1 SLLHIYDVEQVR
13 HSDPHLKTDNLT
25 SRADAALL
33 SVADSRACA
42 GTRSWPGRA
51 FSHRLSWRSSWAL
64 APRWCRKARLIRRQ
78 LFWPDDGPLAV
89 LPLKHHVPMPGL
101 DPVPVDPESAEDGV
115 VVHLRNGVADLRAVH
130 RPGAPHSFDENLT
143 ARVCGR
149 GGSGATDRLLPH
161 F

>member
-1 SLLHIYDVEQVR
+1 MKAARLSATRPTVSSILARSSSSIGTWMTFQVVRLVTSLLHIYDVEQVR

-33 SVADSRACA
+33 SVADSRAGA

-101 DPVPVDPESAEDGV
+101 DPV
-115 VVHLRNGVADLRAVH
+115 
-130 RPGAPHSFDENLT
+130 
-143 ARVCGR
+143 
-149 GGSGATDRLLPH
+149 
-161 F
+161 